1 MSITIIAKSKS
12 ALQIQLRT
20 IEAES
25 EKESDEIMTLCPA
38 CKTFEA
44 VWFNKGQLIQN
55 RKLTR
60 FGSHIYHDC
69 DANMPCRLYT

>member
-1 MSITIIAKSKS
+1 MLLCLELVVRVFREYTIMSITIIAKSKS

-38 CKTFEA
+38 CKTFET
-44 VWFNKGQLIQN
+44 V
-55 RKLTR
+55 
-60 FGSHIYHDC
+60 GSIK
-69 DANMPCRLYT
+69 AN